1 VGLDRAGR
9 RGSARF
15 WGTVIAALRAC
26 GAAHAAKSL
35 ASLTPGPRERERC
48 LERHPRHRT
57 SHGAFRAELLDC
69 FADSPAR
76 RGTRE
81 AASPGTFTVRELTVL
96 SFLPT
101 NLTAAEIATE
111 VSVPVHAV
119 KMHLRNVYAKLDVH
133 RRTDT
138 VDRARGLGLLGPL
151 PSGR

>member
-1 VGLDRAGR
+1 MAPSERNSSTASPTR
-9 RGSARF
+9 RP
-15 WGTVIAALRAC
+15 
-26 GAAHAAKSL
+26 GAA
-35 ASLTPGPRERERC
+35 PER
-48 LERHPRHRT
+48 P
-57 SHGAFRAELLDC
+57 
-69 FADSPAR
+69 
-76 RGTRE
+76 
-81 AASPGTFTVRELTVL
+81 ASPGTFTVRELTVL

-111 VSVPVHAV
+111 LSVSVHAV